1 MRRNKG
7 KLNKFNWRL
16 VLFAGIFQIITFVF
30 DQAAIQYEEKNRAV
44 NFKILSLSESRSAF
58 LKMNNRVNDF
68 LLAFENSVFF
78 VTSSNFSSNKKKYLY
93 FANVFDQTRLME
105 DIINDF
111 MVKDALKVK
120 TIEAGD
126 LDDPDYKLKNFK
138 FEEYI
143 RVLIENNHWLTEE
156 ISKDPDRM
164 FEGAPGKWY
173 SAEDGIKAHV
183 EHNNFYLNDLITV
196 LGELNVEASIMLQE
210 LVNNSSV
217 IETRKQLMLLL
228 SVVAQLLSLLFLL
241 ILFRNI
247 LNLKR

>member
-1 MRRNKG
+1 MRRAEG
-7 KLNKFNWRL
+7 KLSSLNWKL
-16 VLFAGIFQIITFVF
+16 VLFAGIFQIISFVF
-30 DQAAIQYEEKNRAV
+30 DQVAIQYEEKNRDIK
-44 NFKILSLSESRSAF
+44 FKILSTAESRSAY
-58 LKMNNRVNDF
+58 LKMNNRVSEF

-78 VTSSNFSSNKKKYLY
+78 AASSKLSSDKKKYLY

-111 MVKDALKVK
+111 MVKKALESK

-126 LDDPDYKLKNFK
+126 LDDPDYKLLIFK

-143 RVLIENNHWLTEE
+143 RILIENNHWLTEE

-164 FEGAPGKWY
+164 FEGTPGKWY

-196 LGELNVEASIMLQE
+196 LGELSNEASIMLQE

>member
-1 MRRNKG
+1 MRRAEG
-7 KLNKFNWRL
+7 KLSSLNWKL
-16 VLFAGIFQIITFVF
+16 VLLAGIFQIISFVF
-30 DQAAIQYEEKNRAV
+30 DQVAIQYEEKNRDIK
-44 NFKILSLSESRSAF
+44 FKILSTAESRSAY
-58 LKMNNRVNDF
+58 LKMNNRVSEF

-78 VTSSNFSSNKKKYLY
+78 AASSKLSSDKKKYLY

-111 MVKDALKVK
+111 MVKKALESK

-126 LDDPDYKLKNFK
+126 LDNPDYKLKNFK

-156 ISKDPDRM
+156 ISKDPDGM
-164 FEGAPGKWY
+164 FEGVAGKWY
-173 SAEDGIKAHV
+173 PVEDGIRAHV
-183 EHNNFYLNDLITV
+183 EHNNFYLNDLINV
-196 LGELNVEASIMLQE
+196 LGELNNEASIMLQE

>member
-1 MRRNKG
+1 MRRGQG
-7 KLNKFNWRL
+7 KLSSFNWKL
-16 VLFAGIFQIITFVF
+16 VLFAGIFQIISFVF
-30 DQAAIQYEEKNRAV
+30 DQVAIQYEEKNRDIK
-44 NFKILSLSESRSAF
+44 FKILSTSESRSAY
-58 LKMNNRVNDF
+58 LKMNNRVQDF

-78 VTSSNFSSNKKKYLY
+78 VTSSKLSSNKKKYLF

-111 MVKDALKVK
+111 MVKKALKSK
-120 TIEAGD
+120 TIEAGNLD
-126 LDDPDYKLKNFK
+126 LEDYKIKTYK

-143 RVLIENNHWLTEE
+143 RILIEQNLWLTEE
-156 ISKDPDRM
+156 ISKDPDSG
-164 FEGAPGKWY
+164 FAGKDDKY
-173 SAEDGIKAHV
+173 YPVEDGIRAHV
-183 EHNNFYLNDLITV
+183 EHNNFYLNDLINV
-196 LGELNVEASIMLQE
+196 LAELNTEASIMLQE

-217 IETRKQLMLLL
+217 IETRKQLMLLF

>member
-1 MRRNKG
+1 MRRGQG
-7 KLNKFNWRL
+7 KLSSFNWKL

-30 DQAAIQYEEKNRAV
+30 DQAAIQYEEKNRDTK
-44 NFKILSLSESRSAF
+44 FKILSVSESRSAY
-58 LKMNNRVNDF
+58 LKMNNRVQDF

-78 VTSSNFSSNKKKYLY
+78 VASSKLSSDKKKYLF

-111 MVKDALKVK
+111 MVKKALESK

-138 FEEYI
+138 YETYI
-143 RVLIENNHWLTEE
+143 RTLIENNHWLSEE
-156 ISKDPDRM
+156 ISKDSDGM
-164 FEGAPGKWY
+164 FEGEPGKWY
-173 SAEDGIKAHV
+173 PAEDGIRAHV
-183 EHNNFYLNDLITV
+183 EHNNYYLNDLLNV
-196 LGELNVEASIMLQE
+196 LAKLNVEASIALKE
-210 LVNNSSV
+210 LVNNSSI

-247 LNLKR
+247 LNFKK

>member
-1 MRRNKG
+1 VRRNKG

-126 LDDPDYKLKNFK
+126 LDDPEYKTKIYK

-143 RVLIENNHWLTEE
+143 RILIDNNHWLTEE
-156 ISKDPDRM
+156 ITKDSNSD
-164 FEGAPGKWY
+164 FESQPGIFNPV
-173 SAEDGIKAHV
+173 EDVIRAHV
-183 EHNNFYLNDLITV
+183 EHNNYYLHDLLNVLATLNIESSSKLKDLI
-196 LGELNVEASIMLQE
+196 
-210 LVNNSSV
+210 NNSSI
-217 IETRKQLMLLL
+217 IESRKQLMLLTG
-228 SVVAQLLSLLFLL
+228 VVSQLFSLLFLL

-247 LNLKR
+247 LNLK